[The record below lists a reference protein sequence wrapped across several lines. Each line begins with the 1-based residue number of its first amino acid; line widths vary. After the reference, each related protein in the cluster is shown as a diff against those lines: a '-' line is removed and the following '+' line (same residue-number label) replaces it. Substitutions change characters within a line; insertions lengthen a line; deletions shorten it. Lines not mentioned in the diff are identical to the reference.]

1 MRIPLNSV
9 KRLMQDNMQNK
20 KSISMKAI
28 FFMTQKLESFVI
40 EKTKQ
45 VEEKLKEENNL
56 RKIQGL
62 SEKKRVSEELL
73 NEVLKS

>member
-1 MRIPLNSV
+1 M
-9 KRLMQDNMQNK
+9 
-20 KSISMKAI
+20 A
-28 FFMTQKLESFVI
+28 QKLESLVI

-62 SEKKRVSEELL
+62 PERKRINEELL
-73 NEVLKS
+73 NEVL